1 MRAEKEKVARFF
13 DEISSEYRDAYSE
26 GSRASMRTQVLQS
39 RREVVL
45 NLLPHQ
51 KGRVLDIGCGPGV
64 FARDLLEQG
73 WEVWGVDISP
83 KMIKGIIDGLERGER
98 ARRGYFLLG
107 DIEALPLPDR
117 FFDAVLCIGVLE
129 YLDGTPRALKEI
141 ARVSKPGATIVVSIP
156 NGMSPFNLL
165 DKGALFLARR
175 VLQVLEGGIRIWSKE
190 YQLPIR
196 RRSLRG
202 QSPGQL
208 CYHGNIERDLAV
220 SGLSREKRVFHTYRS
235 ALISAL
241 APSAS
246 LALGDYLEKNLPR
259 VLRWTGVDCVI
270 RATKQGTKG

>member
-1 MRAEKEKVARFF
+1 MEARKERVARFF
-13 DEISSEYRDAYSE
+13 DEISSDYRDAYGESC
-26 GSRASMRTQVLQS
+26 RLSMRAEILQS
-39 RREVVL
+39 RREVVF
-45 NLLPHQ
+45 NLLRRER
-51 KGRVLDIGCGPGV
+51 GRVLDIGCGPGV

-83 KMIKGIIDGLERGER
+83 KMIKGVVDGLSGER
-98 ARRGYFLLG
+98 AERGYFLLG

-129 YLDGTPRALKEI
+129 YLNGCRRALKEI
-141 ARVSKPGATIVVSIP
+141 ARVSKPGATVILSFP
-156 NGMSPFNLL
+156 NRISPFNLL
-165 DKGALFLARR
+165 DRGALFLARP
-175 VLQVLEGGIRIWSKE
+175 VLRVLEGGARMWNRD

-196 RRSLRG
+196 RRSLKG

-208 CYHGNIERDLAV
+208 CYHGSIERDLAV
-220 SGLSREKRVFHTYRS
+220 SGLSTEKRAFHTYRS
-235 ALISAL
+235 ALISAF

-246 LALGDYLEKNLPR
+246 LALSQHLEKNLPR